1 MAARRRAGKF
11 RRGRR
16 GASWRVLVAWLLV
29 VALLA
34 LVLGGGTLWWWSLG
48 SGVPR
53 GKPRAFDVVQ
63 TSDRAA
69 LARSLAEQG
78 LLDRPRLFALYL
90 QLFWRRSKIEPGL
103 HLLSPGMSPALL
115 AACLVRAPRQQ
126 VKVTIPEG
134 QNRFQIARRLEEA
147 GVSLAAAFLDASRS
161 APLLASLEVNAP
173 TAEGYLF
180 PATYDLNLDG
190 VPAAL
195 LKMFVREGQRRY
207 RAVAARHPT
216 GVQRLR
222 DTLSWG
228 PHEVITLASIV
239 EKESGIPSE
248 RGLVAAVFYN
258 RLRDPTFRPLRMLQS
273 DPTAAYGCLLP
284 ETVAASCGAYKGSV
298 TPDMLRDPD
307 NPYNTYKHAGL
318 PPGPIGN
325 PGEATIEAV
334 LDPPDT
340 PYLFFVA
347 AKGGRGHV
355 FSRTWAE
362 HQAAVDNLS
371 SDQNARRARPSP

>member
-1 MAARRRAGKF
+1 MAGRRRVTRS

-16 GASWRVLVAWLLV
+16 GSAWRAVVAWLLV
-29 VALLA
+29 GVTLA
-34 LVLGGGTLWWWSLG
+34 LVLAGGGLWWWSRQ
-48 SGVPR
+48 GVLPR
-53 GKPRAFDVVQ
+53 GKPRAFEVVQ
-63 TSDRAA
+63 THDRQA
-69 LARSLAEQG
+69 LARALAEAG
-78 LLDRPRLFALYL
+78 LIDRPRLFALYL
-90 QLFWRRSKIEPGL
+90 DLFWHRSSIEPGP

-126 VKVTIPEG
+126 VKVIIPEG
-134 QNRFQIARRLEEA
+134 QNQFQIARRLEES
-147 GVSLAAAFLDASRS
+147 GVALASAFLDASRS
-161 APLLASLEVNAP
+161 APLLASLDVRAR

-180 PATYDLNLDG
+180 PATYDLNLDS
-190 VPAAL
+190 VPAL
-195 LKMFVREGQRRY
+195 VLKNFVRQGQRRY
-207 RAVAARHPT
+207 QALAARHAA

-239 EKESGIPSE
+239 EKESNVPSE
-248 RGLVAAVFYN
+248 RGLIAGVFYN

-284 ETVAASCGAYKGSV
+284 ETVAASCAAYKGTV
-298 TPDMLRDPD
+298 TPEMVRDPD

-318 PPGPIGN
+318 PPGPISN

-340 PYLFFVA
+340 AYLFFVA
-347 AKGGRGHV
+347 AKDGRGHV

-362 HQAAVDNLS
+362 HQAAVDDLS
-371 SDQNARRARPSP
+371 ASRNARRARPSP

>member
-1 MAARRRAGKF
+1 MARRRVGKT

-16 GASWRVLVAWLLV
+16 GAAWRVVVAWLLV
-29 VALLA
+29 ALLLT
-34 LVLGGGTLWWWSLG
+34 LVLGGGALWWWSRRG
-48 SGVPR
+48 TTPR
-53 GKPRAFDVVQ
+53 GKPQAFEVVQ
-63 TSDRAA
+63 TQDRAA
-69 LARSLAEQG
+69 LARALAEQG
-78 LLDRPRLFALYL
+78 LLERPRLFALYL
-90 QLFWRRSKIEPGL
+90 ELFWRRSTIEPGP

-126 VKVTIPEG
+126 VKVVIPEG
-134 QNRFQIARRLEEA
+134 QNQFQIARRLEEA
-147 GVSLAAAFLDASRS
+147 GVTLASAFLDASRS
-161 APLLASLEVNAP
+161 APLLASLGVRAR

-180 PATYDLNLDG
+180 PATYDLNLDS
-190 VPAAL
+190 VPELL
-195 LKMFVREGQRRY
+195 LKNFVREGQRRY
-207 RAVAARHPT
+207 QVLAARHAA

-239 EKESGIPSE
+239 EKESGVASE
-248 RGLVAAVFYN
+248 RGLIAGVFYN

-284 ETVAASCGAYKGSV
+284 ETVAASCGAYKGTV
-298 TPDMLRDPD
+298 TPDMLRDAD

-325 PGEATIEAV
+325 PGEATLEAV

-340 PYLFFVA
+340 AYLFFVA
-347 AKGGRGHV
+347 AKDGRGHV

-362 HQAAVDNLS
+362 HQAAVDDLS

>member
-1 MAARRRAGKF
+1 VVVAWALVVTLL
-11 RRGRR
+11 
-16 GASWRVLVAWLLV
+16 VLVT
-29 VALLA
+29 
-34 LVLGGGTLWWWSLG
+34 GGGALWWWSRRG
-48 SGVPR
+48 AMPR
-53 GKPRAFDVVQ
+53 GKPQAFEVVQ
-63 TSDRAA
+63 TQDRGA

-78 LLDRPRLFALYL
+78 LIDRPRLFALYL
-90 QLFWRRSKIEPGL
+90 ELFWKTSTIEPGQ

-134 QNRFQIARRLEEA
+134 HNSFQIARRLEES
-147 GVSLAAAFLDASRS
+147 GVSLASAFIAATRS
-161 APLLASLEVNAP
+161 APLLASLDVRAP
-173 TAEGYLF
+173 SAEGYLF
-180 PATYDLNLDG
+180 PATYELNLDS
-190 VPAAL
+190 VPELL
-195 LKMFVREGQRRY
+195 LKNFVRQSQRRY
-207 RAVAARHPT
+207 QALVARHAA
-216 GVQRLR
+216 GAERLR

-228 PHEVITLASIV
+228 AHEVITLASIV
-239 EKESGIPSE
+239 EKESGVPSE
-248 RGLVAAVFYN
+248 RGLIAGVFYN

-284 ETVAASCGAYKGSV
+284 ETVAPSCAAFKGMV
-298 TPDMLRDPD
+298 TPEMVRDPA

-325 PGEATIEAV
+325 PGEATLEAV

-347 AKGGRGHV
+347 ARDGKGHV

-362 HQAAVDNLS
+362 HQSAIDDLS